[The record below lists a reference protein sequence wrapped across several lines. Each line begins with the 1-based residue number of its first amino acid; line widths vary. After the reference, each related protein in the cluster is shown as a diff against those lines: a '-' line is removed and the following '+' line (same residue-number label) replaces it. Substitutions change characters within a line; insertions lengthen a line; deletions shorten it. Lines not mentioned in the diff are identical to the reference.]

1 MHYAYTI
8 LAGAA
13 FLRPASH
20 ATVIWSGGARLAKE
34 DHRWR
39 VITRKLAALRARGRR
54 SVRLVDANCGD
65 GELLIAAGRHARA
78 LGFVAIEAHGVDGNA
93 ALIAHA
99 QAAACFV
106 DDPAIGFEFAVGD
119 AEPVLRDEAAFP
131 ADIVLYAEQTPG
143 ADTMSAAARAAGHL
157 ALRALHPFPKRLAA

>member
-54 SVRLVDANCGD
+54 GGGQRSGRGASRRRRGRRAGGD
-65 GELLIAAGRHARA
+65 DGGR
-78 LGFVAIEAHGVDGNA
+78 
-93 ALIAHA
+93 
-99 QAAACFV
+99 
-106 DDPAIGFEFAVGD
+106 
-119 AEPVLRDEAAFP
+119 
-131 ADIVLYAEQTPG
+131 
-143 ADTMSAAARAAGHL
+143 
-157 ALRALHPFPKRLAA
+157 